1 MNHFKSLWAIA
12 QQFMPN
18 SNQGGDS
25 HPSVMDIQP
34 FGKGNINDTYLVS
47 WGKNPL
53 EFTSQTP
60 HNNSH
65 GTSQFVLQR
74 INTLVFSQPH
84 QVMENIRLFC
94 NHAHHRLPALLHQ
107 LGNFPPRRWEIPHIM
122 VTLGGKDY
130 WEAEDGTIWRSLSFI
145 DHTQSFDILHTHQ
158 QAEEV
163 GYGLGMFHSLISDL
177 PPYQLTDTLAG
188 FHITP
193 LYLQKFLVV
202 SQQNIIPQ
210 TPEVGFAIRFID
222 DRKNL
227 VDVLEAA
234 KHQGKLPLRLIHG
247 DPKVNN
253 ILFDTRTEQA
263 VSIIDLDTIK
273 PGLIHYDIGDC
284 LRSGCNPLGEETMN
298 WQAVQF
304 DSDRCQH
311 ILQGYLSV
319 AKSFLSPNDYMFLYD
334 AIRLIAFELGLR
346 FFTDFL
352 AGNVYF
358 KVNEPKQ
365 NLHRAL
371 VQFQL
376 TASIEAQERTLRR
389 LMHDLT
395 PPS

>member
-1 MNHFKSLWAIA
+1 
-12 QQFMPN
+12 
-18 SNQGGDS
+18 
-25 HPSVMDIQP
+25 
-34 FGKGNINDTYLVS
+34 
-47 WGKNPL
+47 
-53 EFTSQTP
+53 
-60 HNNSH
+60 
-65 GTSQFVLQR
+65 
-74 INTLVFSQPH
+74 
-84 QVMENIRLFC
+84 
-94 NHAHHRLPALLHQ
+94 
-107 LGNFPPRRWEIPHIM
+107 
-122 VTLGGKDY
+122 
-130 WEAEDGTIWRSLSFI
+130 
-145 DHTQSFDILHTHQ
+145 
-158 QAEEV
+158 
-163 GYGLGMFHSLISDL
+163 MFHSLISDL
-177 PPYQLTDTLAG
+177 PPYQLADTLAG

-334 AIRLIAFELGLR
+334 AIRLIAFELGL
-346 FFTDFL
+346 L
-352 AGNVYF
+352 
-358 KVNEPKQ
+358 
-365 NLHRAL
+365 
-371 VQFQL
+371 
-376 TASIEAQERTLRR
+376 S
-389 LMHDLT
+389 
-395 PPS
+395 